1 MARPARRP
9 RLGQH
14 FLHDEATLEKI
25 ATALPLDA
33 RSRVLEI
40 GPGEGAL
47 TEHLLTTGAHVIAVE
62 LDRTLA
68 QGLRDKFANNDRFSL
83 VESDILDIDFA
94 ELIGD
99 RQTFVIGNLPYYI
112 TSPIIRRVL
121 PLGDRVPG
129 AAFLIQREVADRIVA
144 RKGTRD
150 YGYLS
155 ALCRL
160 WSEPKLLFKVKA
172 GSFRPPPRVES
183 AVIGLT
189 LRKGAEVDPGLI
201 RFLEAAFKQ
210 PRKTLHNNL
219 STLYDREVLAAMPE
233 ARLRAQQL
241 DVEELDELWRRL
253 ERPPMIE
260 SEATPS

>member
-14 FLHDEATLEKI
+14 FLHDQATLAKI
-25 ATALPLDA
+25 AAALPLDET
-33 RSRVLEI
+33 SRVLEI

-47 TEHLLTTGAHVIAVE
+47 TEHLLATGARIVAVE

-68 QGLRDKFANNDRFSL
+68 QSLREKFGANDRFKL
-83 VESDILDIDFA
+83 VESDILDVDFP
-94 ELIGD
+94 ELIGEE
-99 RQTFVIGNLPYYI
+99 QTYVIGNLPYYI
-112 TSPIIRRVL
+112 TSPIIRRIL

-183 AVIGLT
+183 AVVGLT
-189 LRKGAEVDPGLI
+189 LRKGATVDPGLI

-210 PRKTLHNNL
+210 PRKTLNNNL
-219 STLYDREVLAAMPE
+219 SKLYGREVLSAAPE
-233 ARLRAQQL
+233 ASLRAQQL
-241 DVEELDELWRRL
+241 DVEELAELWRRL
-253 ERPPMIE
+253 EAPPMIE